1 MNVSANGVHAAQPAT
16 NAETPHPTADTPGQP
31 INEKGAN
38 DIDNEFED
46 NIEDEHAGMV
56 ALIGEYE
63 KTGKRGYSAQMA
75 TLPSFPVFAECA
87 IRCRLSLTTRTHNPR
102 PRPNDHAPPICT
114 NTPLT
119 IKSRWFG
126 KLFQT
131 PTPTT
136 S

>member
-1 MNVSANGVHAAQPAT
+1 MNVSPDGMHATQRGANAEPPHPAT
-16 NAETPHPTADTPGQP
+16 DTFGQP
-31 INEKGAN
+31 IDEKGAN
-38 DIDNEFED
+38 DINNEFED
-46 NIEDEHAGMV
+46 SFEDKHAWMV

-63 KTGKRGYSAQMA
+63 KTGKHGYSARMA
-75 TLPSFPVFAECA
+75 RLPSFPVFAECA
-87 IRCRLSLTTRTHNPR
+87 IRCRLSFTMRTHNPR
-102 PRPNDHAPPICT
+102 PRSNDHTPPICT